1 VFSAVDVL
9 QQRRAECQGHAYL
22 YTALARAADVPTRM
36 VNGLVYSEE
45 FRGFLYHSWAE
56 SLVGDNWRAVD
67 PTFGQAAA
75 DATHIK
81 LVEGENLADLIPLTD
96 WVGKVKIRVLDVEH
110 RKQ

>member
-1 VFSAVDVL
+1 
-9 QQRRAECQGHAYL
+9 
-22 YTALARAADVPTRM
+22 
-36 VNGLVYSEE
+36 
-45 FRGFLYHSWAE
+45 
-56 SLVGDNWRAVD
+56 VD

-110 RKQ
+110 RRP

>member
-1 VFSAVDVL
+1 M
-9 QQRRAECQGHAYL
+9 QRKAECQGHAYL
-22 YTALARAADVPTRM
+22 YTALARAAGVPTRM

-56 SLVGDNWRAVD
+56 SLVGDDWRVVD

-81 LVEGENLADLIPLTD
+81 LVEGENLADLIPLTE

-110 RKQ
+110 RRP